1 MIRIL
6 LLSLF
11 TIILIGCDSTEVE
24 STHAIDF
31 KLSSEYQEA
40 LQALQALSNVD
51 NATFLTQNI
60 GKANRLYGGEE
71 VAQVIN
77 RTDSLLNVRGPEG
90 LSESDFSGI
99 QSKIYRDLY
108 KESPKRKDVEP
119 TFSEALRKLTAS
131 YPEVN
136 PVEIGQSLKAD
147 IQVYL
152 LDQ

>member
-24 STHAIDF
+24 STRTTNF

-40 LQALQALSNVD
+40 LEALQALSAFD
-51 NATFLTQNI
+51 NATFLIQNL
-60 GKANRLYGGEE
+60 GRANRLYGGEE

-77 RTDSLLNVRGPEG
+77 RTDSLLNVRDPEG

-99 QSKIYRDLY
+99 QSKIASDLY
-108 KESPKRKDVEP
+108 MESLDRKDLEL
-119 TFSEALRKLTAS
+119 TFSEAFRKLTAS
-131 YPEVN
+131 YPKIN
-136 PVEIGQSLKAD
+136 PTEMGQSLKTD
-147 IQVYL
+147 IQAYH
-152 LDQ
+152 LD

>member
-11 TIILIGCDSTEVE
+11 IIILVGCDSTEVE
-24 STHAIDF
+24 STPAVNF
-31 KLSSEYQEA
+31 KLSPEYQEA
-40 LQALQALSNVD
+40 LQALQEMSAVD
-51 NATFLTQNI
+51 NATFLI
-60 GKANRLYGGEE
+60 EKLGRANRLYGVEA
-71 VAQVIN
+71 VAQLRN
-77 RTDSLLNVRGPEG
+77 KSDSLLSIRGSEG
-90 LSESDFSGI
+90 LSESDFSDI
-99 QSKIYRDLY
+99 QSKIFRDLY
-108 KESPKRKDVEP
+108 KESPKRKDVEL

-136 PVEIGQSLKAD
+136 PVEMGQSLKAD